1 MPADWDAVVILGALA
16 LVVLAIF
23 FVWPTIAVLRRH
35 KERSIRVRA
44 VLSTIFFLAGPL
56 WMFLVGR
63 FFVRS
68 REDAWLLLPGVLL
81 LVVGFFFPGYH
92 RRLMNSEA
100 RQVRRSVTGKDLTD
114 PQITTLLRRRGLSP
128 QERASLFRA
137 IGQIESLNKA
147 AVKGES
153 PDALAGGFVFVRYL
167 EAILRGETLL
177 PDAPMPTTREAWAVL
192 INGYARTPEFA
203 AWRSRYPGRPTSDTP
218 IPSFDQLGLPLW

>member
-1 MPADWDAVVILGALA
+1 MPANWGAVIILVALGVA
-16 LVVLAIF
+16 VLAVF

-35 KERSIRVRA
+35 RDRSIQVRA
-44 VLSTIFFLAGPL
+44 VLSTVFFLAGPL

-63 FFVRS
+63 FFVRT
-68 REDAWLLLPGVLL
+68 REDAWLALPGLL
-81 LVVGFFFPGYH
+81 LLLVGFFFPGYR

-100 RQVRRSVTGKDLTD
+100 RQARLSVAGRDSAD
-114 PQITTLLRRRGLSP
+114 PSVIELLRWRGLSP
-128 QERASLFRA
+128 QERASLLRG
-137 IGQIESLNKA
+137 IRQIESLNRATAKS
-147 AVKGES
+147 ES
-153 PDALAGGFVFVRYL
+153 LDALACGSVYVRYL

-177 PDAPMPTTREAWAVL
+177 PDAPMPTTKEAWAVL